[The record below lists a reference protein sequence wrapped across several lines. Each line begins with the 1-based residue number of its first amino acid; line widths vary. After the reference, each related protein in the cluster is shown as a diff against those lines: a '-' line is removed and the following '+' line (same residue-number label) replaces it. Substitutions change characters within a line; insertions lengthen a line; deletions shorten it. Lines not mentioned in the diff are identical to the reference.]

1 MFKLSHIAKKIN
13 GKLIGPDKNILRVSE
28 INDGDSCTLSFIDN
42 PLYLK
47 YYSSTKCGA
56 LIVSEDFKD
65 SRRKEV
71 SLIRVKKPRLGLLK
85 AIKFI
90 HNNMASDTS
99 FKYETSFIHHDASIG
114 SNLNLES
121 FNTIQN
127 GVKLGDNVRLGNN
140 CIISEN
146 STIGNNVILHN
157 NVVVEKNCTIGDNTI
172 IQSGT
177 VIGSDGFGTVVE
189 DGKHLNFPHIGNVI
203 IGSDV
208 WIGSNVTIDR
218 GTIGKTIVGDNTKI
232 DNLVQIAHNV
242 EIGQSCIIVSGAA
255 IAGTSKIGD
264 NVSIGGQVGIVG
276 HITIGDNCMI
286 GAKSLVTKSFSK
298 GLFLSGNP
306 AKIHKD
312 RVKEEIALRKLPNYM
327 KKIIKL

>member
-28 INDGDSCTLSFIDN
+28 INNGDSCTLSFIDN

-65 SRRKEV
+65 SSREEV
-71 SLIRVKKPRLGLLK
+71 SLIMVKKPRLGLLK

-90 HNNMASDTS
+90 HNNMTNDTS
-99 FKYETSFIHHDASIG
+99 FKYETSFIHHDTSIG
-114 SNLNLES
+114 SNLYLQS

-157 NVVVEKNCTIGDNTI
+157 NVVVEKNCTR
-172 IQSGT
+172 
-177 VIGSDGFGTVVE
+177 
-189 DGKHLNFPHIGNVI
+189 L
-203 IGSDV
+203 
-208 WIGSNVTIDR
+208 
-218 GTIGKTIVGDNTKI
+218 
-232 DNLVQIAHNV
+232 L
-242 EIGQSCIIVSGAA
+242 
-255 IAGTSKIGD
+255 TS
-264 NVSIGGQVGIVG
+264 
-276 HITIGDNCMI
+276 
-286 GAKSLVTKSFSK
+286 
-298 GLFLSGNP
+298 
-306 AKIHKD
+306 
-312 RVKEEIALRKLPNYM
+312 
-327 KKIIKL
+327 